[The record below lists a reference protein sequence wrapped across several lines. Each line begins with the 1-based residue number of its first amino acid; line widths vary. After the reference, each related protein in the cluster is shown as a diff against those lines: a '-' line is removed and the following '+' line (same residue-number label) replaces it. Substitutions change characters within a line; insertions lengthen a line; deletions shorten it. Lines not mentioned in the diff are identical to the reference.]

1 MRLRWRLAQFFEI
14 IWWRSYMRGKDNA
27 DYLLKKKRYWQSQL
41 DGCAGVFKIKDSD
54 TILDMGCGPAGVFIN
69 LPNNMITAVDPLLDK
84 YEHGLSVFS
93 PANYP
98 NVRFIKAAIEVYQP
112 EQQFD
117 YVFCMNA
124 INHVSDIAR
133 GFGVLA
139 VACAP
144 NGKMIISIDAHKNSL
159 MKAIFRIGPGDV
171 LHPHQYSMEEY
182 TSFLQQVGFKVIKSI
197 ILEPGHVF
205 DLCLL
210 VAERA

>member
-27 DYLLKKKRYWQSQL
+27 DYLLKKKQYWQQQL
-41 DGCAGVFKIKDSD
+41 DDCADVFQIHDSD
-54 TILDMGCGPAGVFIN
+54 TVLDMGCGPAGIFIN
-69 LPNNMITAVDPLLDK
+69 LPNNTITAVDPLLDK
-84 YEHGLSVFS
+84 YENDLSVFT

-98 NVRFIKAAIEVYQP
+98 NVRFIKSTIEAYQP

-124 INHVSDIAR
+124 INHVSDIAK
-133 GFGVLA
+133 GFEVLA
-139 VACAP
+139 AACAAK
-144 NGKMIISIDAHKNSL
+144 GKMIVSIDAHKNSFL
-159 MKAIFRIGPGDV
+159 KAIFRIGPGDV

-182 TSFLQQVGFKVIKSI
+182 IAFLKRVGFKVVKTIN
-197 ILEPGHVF
+197 LEPGYVF

-210 VAERA
+210 VAERG